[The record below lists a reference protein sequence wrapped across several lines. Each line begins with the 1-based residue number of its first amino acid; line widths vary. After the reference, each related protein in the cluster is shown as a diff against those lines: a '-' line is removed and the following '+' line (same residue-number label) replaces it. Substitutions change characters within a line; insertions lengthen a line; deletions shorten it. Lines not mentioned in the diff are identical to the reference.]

1 MKAEDLLS
9 AMSEIDERFTDESA
23 SAAPR
28 TAGPFAGRENG
39 RVIRAVSV
47 IVVCLSAALAAGWLS
62 AALFGLIPEDLSPPG
77 GPAESETGKVENEP
91 TSAPPV
97 SDPVPADGSS
107 YFRCGGSV
115 AATLRGALWSEF
127 YDDNAGGWL
136 SADAYP
142 TYAMHSGQE
151 VPVLYYQ
158 KGEEPE
164 FVNNTGL
171 KFTGIVLFD
180 AVGTQMQTDG
190 GIASFL
196 DSNPGEYW
204 LCATL
209 TEYGR
214 IIDGRQEKT
223 CWTEGVKITTAERTQ
238 TNKKE
243 PQAFAVRYE
252 RVAPFSGD
260 NVYKSVKYDCDR
272 DGADDELYLEY
283 FGSGRVTSTLYC
295 RYASGGE
302 AVCVGRF
309 EFYAG
314 IAFAEGRQGGPIVFD
329 SSCMI
334 PTDGLKDF
342 LLVEPLASVGH
353 SDGGDKGSIE
363 IIPERTEGD
372 AERYIYYSGKSYSGN
387 KTVLYTAVPEKT
399 TASAEELSAGQNFRA
414 YVQYFTTES
423 IPDGIRVVCDYY
435 RIDGDAAKELYLLAA
450 GAEKAEK
457 VDGIIGTSPY
467 ITVTFFVLRDGAEGT
482 EYWYCGMFML
492 QFRGQREALVLG
504 GAARFSASWNAKTD
518 PAVTDGIIR
527 ICTAQGIDLSKMTEQ
542 KKYVEMNGAYVSK

>member
-9 AMSEIDERFTDESA
+9 AMSEIDERFTDESGA
-23 SAAPR
+23 FAPGSADPA
-28 TAGPFAGRENG
+28 TGRENG
-39 RVIRAVSV
+39 RAIRAVSV

-62 AALFGLIPEDLSPPG
+62 AALFGLIPEDFSTPG
-77 GPAESETGKVENEP
+77 GPAESETGTVENEP

-115 AATLRGALWSEF
+115 AATLRGALWMEF

-142 TYAMHSGQE
+142 TYAMHSGQD

-171 KFTGIVLFD
+171 EFKGIVLFEPG
-180 AVGTQMQTDG
+180 GTQMQTDG

-209 TEYGR
+209 MEYGR
-214 IIDGRQEKT
+214 TIDGQQEKT

-243 PQAFAVRYE
+243 PAFATRQERIAPYSDENHYE
-252 RVAPFSGD
+252 
-260 NVYKSVKYDCDR
+260 SVKWDCDL
-272 DGADDELYLEY
+272 DGADDELYLESR
-283 FGSGRVTSTLYC
+283 GSGHVTSTLYC

-302 AVCVGRF
+302 AVRIGRF
-309 EFYAG
+309 EFCAG

-342 LLVEPLASVGH
+342 LLVEPLATVGY
-353 SDGGDKGSIE
+353 SAGGDKGSIE

-414 YVQYFTTES
+414 YVHYTTQKNVPE
-423 IPDGIRVVCDYY
+423 GVALVNDYY
-435 RIDGDAAKELYLLAA
+435 RIDGKAAKDLYLLAT
-450 GAEKAEK
+450 GTEKAESGDN
-457 VDGIIGTSPY
+457 VSGSGPF
-467 ITVTFFVLRDGAEGT
+467 ITVYFFTLREGAEGT
-482 EYWYCGMFML
+482 EYWYCGTFML
-492 QFRGQREALVLG
+492 QFRGQREVLELG
-504 GAARFSASWNAKTD
+504 DAARLTTTWWNAKTD
-518 PAVTDGIIR
+518 PAVSDGIIR
-527 ICTAQGIDLSKMTEQ
+527 ICTEQGIDLSKMTEQ

>member
-1 MKAEDLLS
+1 M
-9 AMSEIDERFTDESA
+9 
-23 SAAPR
+23 
-28 TAGPFAGRENG
+28 
-39 RVIRAVSV
+39 
-47 IVVCLSAALAAGWLS
+47 
-62 AALFGLIPEDLSPPG
+62 
-77 GPAESETGKVENEP
+77 
-91 TSAPPV
+91 
-97 SDPVPADGSS
+97 
-107 YFRCGGSV
+107 
-115 AATLRGALWSEF
+115 
-127 YDDNAGGWL
+127 
-136 SADAYP
+136 
-142 TYAMHSGQE
+142 
-151 VPVLYYQ
+151 
-158 KGEEPE
+158 
-164 FVNNTGL
+164 
-171 KFTGIVLFD
+171 
-180 AVGTQMQTDG
+180 
-190 GIASFL
+190 
-196 DSNPGEYW
+196 
-204 LCATL
+204 
-209 TEYGR
+209 
-214 IIDGRQEKT
+214 
-223 CWTEGVKITTAERTQ
+223 
-238 TNKKE
+238 
-243 PQAFAVRYE
+243 RYE

-302 AVCVGRF
+302 AVPIGVF
-309 EFYAG
+309 QFPAG
-314 IAFAEGRQGGPIVFD
+314 IAFAEGRQGGPIVFEI
-329 SSCMI
+329 SSMI
-334 PTDGLKDF
+334 RTDGMNDF
-342 LLVEPLASVGH
+342 VLVEPLATVGY
-353 SDGGDKGSIE
+353 SAGGDKGSIE
-363 IIPERTEGD
+363 IIPERTDGD

-423 IPDGIRVVCDYY
+423 IPDGIRLVCDYY

-482 EYWYCGMFML
+482 EYWYCGMFDL
-492 QFRGQREALVLG
+492 QFRGQHEALVLG